1 MLYKTDANFMLVFVK
16 NELFGFNFSA
26 ILALFAM
33 GAGEHTVLWQIILFV
48 VGTSRILKK

>member
-1 MLYKTDANFMLVFVK
+1 MLYKTDAKFRLVFVK

-33 GAGEHTVLWQIILFV
+33 GGGEHTVLRQIILFV
-48 VGTSRILKK
+48 VGTSQTLKK

>member
-1 MLYKTDANFMLVFVK
+1 MLYKTDANFRLVFVK

-33 GAGEHTVLWQIILFV
+33 GGGSTLCCGRLFCLLLEHRRL
-48 VGTSRILKK
+48 